1 MIITLSKPI
10 QAHGEEVTELELG
23 DLTLGQLKGIDLV
36 KIGDPAIL
44 IRIVAKWAGIPPSSV
59 EAISAKD
66 FKPLVEAVSDFLDVS
81 PETGET

>member
-10 QAHGEEVTELELG
+10 QAHGEEVTELDRGE
-23 DLTLGQLKGIDLV
+23 LTLGQLKGIDLA
-36 KIGDPAIL
+36 KIADTATL
-44 IRIVAKWAGIPPSSV
+44 IRIVAKWASIPPSSV

-66 FKPLVEAVSDFLDVS
+66 FKPLVEAVADFLDVS